1 MKQIIIIILIIV
13 GAAGLIFS
21 FTYGKEHLR
30 YNSMMSAI
38 DESMRIA
45 SIKSLD
51 NSARVKSGEARI
63 SEDIFEKTFKKQMK
77 ISSNYKIDNKK
88 YLFEYLKTDDGAL
101 KAIKVAVYDDKGTM
115 YPRTY
120 VANISSKK

>member
-1 MKQIIIIILIIV
+1 MFLSI
-13 GAAGLIFS
+13 GLVIDETNCNNYFTYCWWCRHDFS

-77 ISSNYKIDNKK
+77 TSSNYKIDNK
-88 YLFEYLKTDDGAL
+88 
-101 KAIKVAVYDDKGTM
+101 
-115 YPRTY
+115 
-120 VANISSKK
+120 NICLSI